1 MRRAVGPLAGGP
13 PRADDA
19 TEERKGVRQRKCAAG
34 LLADEVLR
42 AVDATDG
49 RRLCEK
55 HVALAVSGPT
65 ARWQARRTGHAAR
78 WLAGCAERLARRQQA
93 CRDLSRRAV
102 VQAFPLAKLV
112 VLGVSL
118 RDVPLESW
126 RRLGCFR
133 ASSLGIAKL
142 VASG

>member
-1 MRRAVGPLAGGP
+1 M
-13 PRADDA
+13 
-19 TEERKGVRQRKCAAG
+19 RQRKCAAG

-42 AVDATDG
+42 TDDATDG
-49 RRLCEK
+49 RRLCEE

-65 ARWQARRTGHAAR
+65 ARWQVRRAGHAAR
-78 WLAGCAERLARRQQA
+78 WLAGCAGRLARRQQA

-118 RDVPLESW
+118 RAVGMCPW
-126 RRLGCFR
+126 RAGDGLD
-133 ASSLGIAKL
+133 ASALQAWGL
-142 VASG
+142 QNCVASG